1 MILHSIRI
9 IFLGTIAFN
18 VCAAEF
24 EGGMDIHSKL
34 SQQRYTANETLTV
47 ARLAL
52 QPWLSYGDWF
62 IYGELPFEGRK
73 STQTNTQTVF
83 ARTATGR
90 IIRRISPQNITT
102 TTSQQTDGIAD
113 ASIGLSYTL
122 PTTSEYWLYST
133 HLEYKFDNGDS
144 NDGLGSGTQEAS
156 VSLLSRYTVG
166 VVSLKGEIG
175 YTAVAASTNI
185 NTKDVTYGSVGS
197 TWQINNTLNTSLNYS
212 NQSEPYS
219 QAPDQGFVQLSINWK
234 VQKLMTLSLSYGDY
248 LANSLSLP
256 ENELSVAAKFLL

>member
-1 MILHSIRI
+1 MILHSMRI
-9 IFLGTIAFN
+9 IFLGMIAFN
-18 VCAAEF
+18 SCAAEF

-34 SQQRYTANETLTV
+34 SQQRYTAKETLTV

-52 QPWLSYGDWF
+52 QPWLNYGDWF
-62 IYGELPFEGRK
+62 VYGDFPFEGRK
-73 STQTNTQTVF
+73 STQTNTQTVY
-83 ARTATGR
+83 ARTASGR

-122 PTTSEYWLYST
+122 PTTSENWLYST
-133 HLEYKFDNGDS
+133 NLQYKFDNGDS
-144 NDGLGSGTQEAS
+144 HDGLGSDTQEVS

-166 VVSLKGEIG
+166 VISLKGEIG
-175 YTAVAASTNI
+175 YTAVASSTNI
-185 NTKDVTYGSVGS
+185 SSKDVIYGSVGS

-219 QAPDQGFVQLSINWK
+219 QAPDQGFVQLSVNWK
-234 VQKLMTLSLSYGDY
+234 VQKFMMLTLSYGDY
-248 LANSLSLP
+248 LANSISLP

>member
-62 IYGELPFEGRK
+62 MYGELPFEGRK

-83 ARTATGR
+83 ARTASGR

-122 PTTSEYWLYST
+122 PTTSENWLHST

-144 NDGLGSGTQEAS
+144 KTGLGSGTQDTS

-166 VVSLKGEIG
+166 VISLKGEIG
-175 YTAVAASTNI
+175 YTTVAAPTNI
-185 NTKDVTYGSVGS
+185 SSNNVTYGSVGS
-197 TWQINNTLNTSLNYS
+197 TWQINKVLNTSLNYS

-219 QAPDQGFVQLSINWK
+219 QAPDQGFVQLSVSWK
-234 VQKLMTLSLSYGDY
+234 VQKLMTLTLTYGDY
-248 LANSLSLP
+248 LTDSISLP
-256 ENELSVAAKFLL
+256 KDELSVAAKFLL

>member
-1 MILHSIRI
+1 MISKSISI
-9 IFLGTIAFN
+9 IFISTIAFN
-18 VCAAEF
+18 TYASEF

-83 ARTATGR
+83 ARTASGR

-122 PTTSEYWLYST
+122 PTTSEHWLYST
-133 HLEYKFDNGDS
+133 NIEYKFDNGDS
-144 NDGLGSGTQEAS
+144 HDGLGSGTQDTS
-156 VSLLSRYTVG
+156 LSLLGRYTVG

-175 YTAVAASTNI
+175 YTTVSASTNI

-219 QAPDQGFVQLSINWK
+219 QAPDQGFVQLSVNWK
-234 VQKLMTLSLSYGDY
+234 VQKLMTLTLTYGDY
-248 LANSLSLP
+248 LTDSISLP
-256 ENELSVAAKFLL
+256 KDELSVAAKFLL